1 MWVIVPMS
9 IMELSELAILL
20 WAFIITWISISNQY
34 RLYLI
39 DDGKSKLNIQGEDE
53 TTQQLTLNDFAEEE

>member
-34 RLYLI
+34 RLNLI
-39 DDGKSKLNIQGEDE
+39 DDSKSKLNIMEDE

>member
-1 MWVIVPMS
+1 MS
-9 IMELSELAILL
+9 NMELSQMAILF

-34 RLYLI
+34 RLNLI
-39 DDGKSKLNIQGEDE
+39 DDSKSKLNIDGEDE

>member
-34 RLYLI
+34 RLNLI
-39 DDGKSKLNIQGEDE
+39 DDSKSKLNIQGEDE

>member
-34 RLYLI
+34 RLNLI
-39 DDGKSKLNIQGEDE
+39 DDSKSELNIQGEDE

>member
-1 MWVIVPMS
+1 MIVLMS
-9 IMELSELAILL
+9 NMELSQMAILF

-34 RLYLI
+34 RLNLI
-39 DDGKSKLNIQGEDE
+39 DDSKSKLNIDGEDE

>member
-34 RLYLI
+34 RLNLI

>member
-1 MWVIVPMS
+1 
-9 IMELSELAILL
+9 MELSQMAILF

-34 RLYLI
+34 RLNLI
-39 DDGKSKLNIQGEDE
+39 DDSKYKLNIDGEDE

>member
-34 RLYLI
+34 RLNLI
-39 DDGKSKLNIQGEDE
+39 DDSKSKLNIKEDE

>member
-1 MWVIVPMS
+1 VIVLMS
-9 IMELSELAILL
+9 NMELSQMAILF

-34 RLYLI
+34 RLNLI
-39 DDGKSKLNIQGEDE
+39 DDSKSKLNIDGEDE

>member
-1 MWVIVPMS
+1 
-9 IMELSELAILL
+9 MELSQMAILF

-34 RLYLI
+34 RLNLI
-39 DDGKSKLNIQGEDE
+39 DDSKSKLNIDGEDE